1 MLSSYPTCQGVSM
14 RALLACLR
22 KPPSVT
28 GAFLVTPVLALLPPS
43 SSHLCRAWKCHFF
56 FWNLIHS
63 LRPSLLLG
71 GGPSASRQ
79 LLVRSGFSFSAFLLV
94 LFATDTFLRHRGF
107 LAPTVSS
114 MSNMSASPPVY
125 MFSVSSLALSG
136 TFVTISVILRCLRVS
151 FFSTIFM
158 WSQSRCL
165 TLGTGLGQPWRA
177 AGMVMIFW
185 MVPPSLSRY

>member
-43 SSHLCRAWKCHFF
+43 SSRLCRAWKCHFF

-71 GGPSASRQ
+71 GGPSASRHPF
-79 LLVRSGFSFSAFLLV
+79 VRSGFSFSAFLLA
-94 LFATDTFLRHRGF
+94 LFATDTFLKHRCF
-107 LAPTVSS
+107 LAKAESS
-114 MSNMSASPPVY
+114 MSNMSASPAPVY
-125 MFSVSSLALSG
+125 MFSVSSLALRD
-136 TFVTISVILRCLRVS
+136 LRDNLRHLALLEGDL
-151 FFSTIFM
+151 
-158 WSQSRCL
+158 R
-165 TLGTGLGQPWRA
+165 R
-177 AGMVMIFW
+177 
-185 MVPPSLSRY
+185 